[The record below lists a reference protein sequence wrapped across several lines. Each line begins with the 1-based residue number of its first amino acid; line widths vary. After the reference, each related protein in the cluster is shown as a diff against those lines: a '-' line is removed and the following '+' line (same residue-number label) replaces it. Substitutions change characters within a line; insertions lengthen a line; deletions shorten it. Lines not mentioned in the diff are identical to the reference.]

1 MGLKVRFM
9 NRTPKH
15 IFLPALWA
23 ATLAATAAAQQAKPI
38 ANWANLNQ
46 LVTGAEIRVTL
57 ANGKTLRGFMQ
68 RVTPESLAINATT
81 SQETLSR
88 QDIRRVALKR
98 PGHRGRNTLIGLA
111 IGTGAG
117 LAAGVGVDSQ
127 AGPGDWFPDA
137 GKAVLSPLGALIGTV
152 IGVALP
158 TGGWREVYRA
168 P

>member
-1 MGLKVRFM
+1 MPGL
-9 NRTPKH
+9 
-15 IFLPALWA
+15 
-23 ATLAATAAAQQAKPI
+23 LAATFAAVLAAQQAKPI
-38 ANWANLNQ
+38 ADWANLNR

-57 ANGKTLRGFMQ
+57 ATGKTLRGFMQ

-88 QDIRRVALKR
+88 TDIRRVALKR

-111 IGTGAG
+111 VGTGVG
-117 LAAGVGVDSQ
+117 LAAGAGVDSQ
-127 AGPGDWFPDA
+127 SGGWFPNA

-152 IGVALP
+152 AGVAWP

>member
-1 MGLKVRFM
+1 LKILSM
-9 NRTPKH
+9 NRRLRQ
-15 IFLPALWA
+15 IFLSALLA
-23 ATLAATAAAQQAKPI
+23 ATLAVTAAAQQATPI
-38 ANWANLNQ
+38 ANWSNLDQ

-57 ANGKTLRGFMQ
+57 ATGKTLRGFVQ

-81 SQETLSR
+81 SQETLAR

-117 LAAGVGVDSQ
+117 LAVGAGVDVKS
-127 AGPGDWFPDA
+127 GPGRMFPDL
-137 GKAVLSPLGALIGTV
+137 GKEVFTPLGALIGTV
-152 IGVALP
+152 VGVALP
-158 TGGWREVYRA
+158 TGGWRELYRA

>member
-1 MGLKVRFM
+1 M

-15 IFLPALWA
+15 IFLAALLA
-23 ATLAATAAAQQAKPI
+23 ATLATTAAAQEAKPI

-46 LVTGAEIRVTL
+46 LVTGAEIRVAL
-57 ANGKTLRGFMQ
+57 ANGKALSGFLQ
-68 RVTPESLAINATT
+68 RVTPESLAINGTT

-88 QDIRRVALKR
+88 QDIERVALKR

-117 LAAGVGVDSQ
+117 LALGAGVDSQ
-127 AGPGDWFPDA
+127 RRPGDWLPSF
-137 GKAVLSPLGALIGTV
+137 GKVVLSPVGAIIGTV
-152 IGVALP
+152 VGVALP

>member
-1 MGLKVRFM
+1 
-9 NRTPKH
+9 
-15 IFLPALWA
+15 
-23 ATLAATAAAQQAKPI
+23 
-38 ANWANLNQ
+38 
-46 LVTGAEIRVTL
+46 
-57 ANGKTLRGFMQ
+57 MQ

-117 LAAGVGVDSQ
+117 LAAGLGVDSQ
-127 AGPGDWFPDA
+127 AGHGDWFPDA
-137 GKAVLSPLGALIGTV
+137 GKAVLAPLGALVGTV
-152 IGVALP
+152 VGVALP
-158 TGGWREVYRA
+158 TGGWRDVYRA

>member
-1 MGLKVRFM
+1 MTRRL
-9 NRTPKH
+9 NR
-15 IFLPALWA
+15 ICLLALLA
-23 ATLAATAAAQQAKPI
+23 AVLAATAAAQQAKPI
-38 ANWANLNQ
+38 ANWVNLNQ
-46 LVTGAEIRVTL
+46 LVAGSEIRVTL
-57 ANGKTLRGFMQ
+57 ATGKTMRGFVQ

-117 LAAGVGVDSQ
+117 LAVGVGVDSQ
-127 AGPGDWFPDA
+127 SRGQYDLFPNS
-137 GKAVLSPLGALIGTV
+137 GKAVLSPLGALVGTV

>member
-1 MGLKVRFM
+1 MR
-9 NRTPKH
+9 P
-15 IFLPALWA
+15 IFVPALLA
-23 ATLAATAAAQQAKPI
+23 ATLAATAAAQQAKPA
-38 ANWANLNQ
+38 ANWANLDN

-57 ANGKTLRGFMQ
+57 ATGKTLRGFVQ

-117 LAAGVGVDSQ
+117 LAAGAAVDSK
-127 AGPGDWFPDA
+127 AGRGAWFPNA
-137 GKAVLSPLGALIGTV
+137 GKAVFSPAGAAIGTV
-152 IGVALP
+152 VGVALP

>member
-1 MGLKVRFM
+1 M
-9 NRTPKH
+9 NRTQRH
-15 IFLPALWA
+15 IFLPALLA
-23 ATLAATAAAQQAKPI
+23 ATLAATAAVQQAKPI

-57 ANGKTLRGFMQ
+57 ANGNTLRGFMQ

-117 LAAGVGVDSQ
+117 LAAGAGVDSQ
-127 AGPGDWFPDA
+127 RRPGDWLPNF
-137 GKAVLSPLGALIGTV
+137 GKAVFSPLGALIGTV
-152 IGVALP
+152 VGVALP

>member
-1 MGLKVRFM
+1 M
-9 NRTPKH
+9 NRILRH
-15 IFLPALWA
+15 FILPALMA
-23 ATLAATAAAQQAKPI
+23 AILAAGAAAQPVKPI

-46 LVTGAEIRVTL
+46 LLPGAEIRVTL
-57 ANGKTLRGFMQ
+57 ANGKTLRGFIQ

-88 QDIRRVALKR
+88 QDIRRVDLKR

-117 LAAGVGVDSQ
+117 AAAGVGLDSQ
-127 AGPGDWFPDA
+127 RTTGDWLPNF
-137 GKAVLSPLGALIGTV
+137 GKEVLLPLGAVIGTV
-152 IGVALP
+152 VGVAIP
-158 TGGWREVYRA
+158 TGGWRRVYRA

>member
-1 MGLKVRFM
+1 VNVLFM

-15 IFLPALWA
+15 IFLPTLLA
-23 ATLAATAAAQQAKPI
+23 ATLAATAAAQRVKPV

-46 LVTGAEIRVTL
+46 LVAGAEIRVTL

-68 RVTPESLAINATT
+68 FVTPESLAINATT

-88 QDIRRVALKR
+88 KDIQRVALKR

-117 LAAGVGVDSQ
+117 LAAGAGVDSQ
-127 AGPGDWFPDA
+127 ANHSDWFPSA
-137 GKAVLSPLGALIGTV
+137 GKVVFTPLGAIIGTV
-152 IGVALP
+152 VGVALP
-158 TGGWREVYRA
+158 TGGWRDLYRA